1 MALRVIGAGFGRTG
15 THSLKL
21 ALEQLGLAPC
31 HHMYEVRQHPE
42 QLAFWQAAAHG
53 ELPDWDEVFAGFA
66 AQVDWPGA
74 RFWRELAEH
83 FPDAKVILSVRP
95 ADEWFDSLQATI
107 GPFLREPSAHD
118 DPDRHAH
125 ARMVHELI
133 GRQIFDDRVDDRV
146 HAIGVFRDHIAE
158 VQRTIAPERL
168 LTYQV
173 AEGWGRSAGSSACR
187 CPIRRSRT
195 PTRPRR
201 FAPAS
206 RPATSKDHPREH
218 DGPAPGAAHR
228 AANLRGEPAA
238 RTVPAAAR
246 R

>member
-21 ALEQLGLAPC
+21 ALEQLGFAPC
-31 HHMYEVRQHPE
+31 HHMYEVRAHPE
-42 QLAFWQAAAHG
+42 QLAFWQAAARG
-53 ELPDWDEVFAGFA
+53 ELPDWDEVFAGFV

-95 ADEWFDSLQATI
+95 ADAWFDSLQATI

-133 GRQIFDDRVDDRV
+133 GRQIFDDRVDDRA
-146 HAIGVFRDHIAE
+146 HAIGVFRDHIGE

-173 AEGWGRSAGSSACR
+173 SEGWGPLCRFLGVPVPDTPFPHANSTEAFRARFAARDEQGSS
-187 CPIRRSRT
+187 S
-195 PTRPRR
+195 
-201 FAPAS
+201 
-206 RPATSKDHPREH
+206 
-218 DGPAPGAAHR
+218 
-228 AANLRGEPAA
+228 
-238 RTVPAAAR
+238 
-246 R
+246 